1 MNHEIVIT
9 VDRIVSVRR
18 VLSVLAARRHSPRRT
33 RVKGFA
39 TVAIASCVLTLS
51 AGVAFAGN
59 IHDITGMPGQTGS
72 NVLSSCPNGLPL
84 LYGGPSVA
92 KTNTGTESPFNPLAP
107 VCPSCTTASKKY
119 AGNPGN
125 NATNPK
131 AVSQYD
137 NACSQAALRQGAQLP

>member
-1 MNHEIVIT
+1 M
-9 VDRIVSVRR
+9 
-18 VLSVLAARRHSPRRT
+18 
-33 RVKGFA
+33 KGFA
-39 TVAIASCVLTLS
+39 VAAIASCVLTLS

-59 IHDITGMPGQTGS
+59 LHEVTAMPGQTGA

-84 LYGGPSVA
+84 SFGGPAVA
-92 KTNTGTESPFNPLAP
+92 KTNTGTESPFNPDAP
-107 VCPSCTTASKKY
+107 ICPSCTTASKKY

-137 NACSQAALRQGAQLP
+137 NACSQAALHQGAQLP